1 MGLLYNV
8 IIKECNNGSLLPV
21 RSQGTYRGTERV
33 QKVFQVLIDL
43 VDDVSLVE
51 KRRYGATAVL

>member
-1 MGLLYNV
+1 
-8 IIKECNNGSLLPV
+8 CTNGSLLPV

-33 QKVFQVLIDL
+33 QKVFQVVIDL